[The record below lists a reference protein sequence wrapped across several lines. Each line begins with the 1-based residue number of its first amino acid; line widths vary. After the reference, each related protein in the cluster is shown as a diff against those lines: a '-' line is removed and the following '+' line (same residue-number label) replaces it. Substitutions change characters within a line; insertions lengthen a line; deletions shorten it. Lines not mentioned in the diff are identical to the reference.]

1 MTESTL
7 VVVWGWSGGGMGSK
21 KAWSDENVCF
31 LNCGDGFMAST
42 YVKTDQIIHFM

>member
-1 MTESTL
+1 
-7 VVVWGWSGGGMGSK
+7 MGSK